1 MFKSFKY
8 IISLSLPQIAQSE
21 VNPKKQLDIKSWHQT
36 HNVYMKFTYKDFKD
50 FNGLTLI
57 QKKWNKWS
65 WIYPL
70 TSGGGRFPE

>member
-1 MFKSFKY
+1 MFKSLNY

-36 HNVYMKFTYKDFKD
+36 HNAYLNFTYKDFSS
-50 FNGLTLI
+50 FTLI
-57 QKKWNKWS
+57 QKKWNEWS

-70 TSGGGRFPE
+70 TGGGGWFPE